1 MQNSKLSKLTQLLK
15 AHPIDRTTRINFLFL
30 YLLFGLLSI
39 GIWTRF
45 PAINENEI
53 KTVAVEGIE
62 PVTGIKSFQ
71 DLILFPRRY
80 EEKVYLYF
88 PIRLEFTRLMNWTRI
103 NLFKQKYF
111 PQVIVGNDG
120 WLFYVSNN
128 NVDDF
133 QKVNLFNG
141 QQISEIQ
148 KTIDDWGNFFEDQDI
163 PLVILISPNKETIY
177 GENLPAA
184 VQPLGSKSRVDQI
197 LEEIDFPENIHVVD
211 PRANLLKARQSKTV
225 YDKTDT
231 HWNDT
236 GSCVAY
242 SLMMKVIQ
250 EEISLASPLICE
262 DIHLSRVKFS
272 GDLSRLLFLENVI
285 NEETFARDPGFS
297 RSKILHGYGD
307 IWITSWMP
315 DTTLPRI
322 MVYRDSFLTK
332 LIPLISENFEKADY
346 FWTFQIDYERIA
358 RERPDLVIIQFA
370 ERNAKAALVDHR

>member
-1 MQNSKLSKLTQLLK
+1 M
-15 AHPIDRTTRINFLFL
+15 
-30 YLLFGLLSI
+30 

-120 WLFYVSNN
+120 WLFYVSHNH
-128 NVDDF
+128 VDDF
-133 QKVNLFNG
+133 QNVNLFND

-148 KTIDDWGNFFEDQDI
+148 KTVDDWGNFFEDQDI

-177 GENLPAA
+177 GENLPAV
-184 VQPLGSKSRVDQI
+184 VQPLGAKSRVDQI

-211 PRANLLKARQSKTV
+211 PRANLLKASQSKTV

-231 HWNDT
+231 HWNDA

-242 SLMMKVIQ
+242 SLMMKEIQ

-272 GDLSRLLFLENVI
+272 GDLSRLLFLENAI

-346 FWTFQIDYERIA
+346 YWTFQIDYERIA